1 MQTCVQQHHCA
12 LKSIVASMA
21 FERGEDRRQQ
31 NDRAWSHILRNAEKS
46 GDSLDY
52 DGPLTWA

>member
-1 MQTCVQQHHCA
+1 MQTCILQHACA
-12 LKSIVASMA
+12 LKSIVAGMA

-31 NDRAWSHILRNAEKS
+31 NDRAWRHIVRKAETS

>member
-1 MQTCVQQHHCA
+1 MQTCVQQHQCA
-12 LKSIVASMA
+12 LKNVVAGIA
-21 FERGEDRRQQ
+21 FEIGENREQQ
-31 NDRAWSHILRNAEKS
+31 NDRAWRHIHANAEKT